1 MWYCLSTFHLK
12 SRCCHQL
19 ALHFTPKYSWHTGAD
34 ELKYSWVLLHG
45 SQWSKKR
52 SKTTQSWVFLG
63 RHFPSA
69 TPGRTGSDG
78 VFGQALVERIDG
90 GVQVRR
96 ASEQRA
102 RETWGSS
109 RQEGAPGSR
118 SPGAEHRREDARA
131 HAAAGGWGYKPKLN
145 KDPCEKETD
154 PSCRL

>member
-1 MWYCLSTFHLK
+1 MEQEALQNNSKLGFSWEALSQCYTWQD
-12 SRCCHQL
+12 SSGC
-19 ALHFTPKYSWHTGAD
+19 
-34 ELKYSWVLLHG
+34 
-45 SQWSKKR
+45 
-52 SKTTQSWVFLG
+52 
-63 RHFPSA
+63 
-69 TPGRTGSDG
+69 TGSDG
-78 VFGQALVERIDG
+78 VFGQALVERING
-90 GVQVRR
+90 VVQVRR